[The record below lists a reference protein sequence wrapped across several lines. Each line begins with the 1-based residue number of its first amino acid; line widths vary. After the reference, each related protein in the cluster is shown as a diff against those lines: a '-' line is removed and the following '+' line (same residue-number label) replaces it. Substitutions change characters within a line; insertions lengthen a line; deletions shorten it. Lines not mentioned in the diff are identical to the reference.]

1 MIEPKPY
8 IITIVG
14 PESSGKTTLA
24 RQLAMQFGCPW
35 VPEYAREY
43 LEKQGGYY
51 NETDLEQI
59 AIGQLDAIRKVM
71 RSLESSVFGLQSFF
85 GRLQMRLEENIVLAF
100 QREDFGVEPRPLLIV
115 DSGMLTMRMWA
126 RIKYGSTIPI
136 VEEALKE
143 DVTSMYVLC
152 RPVLPWGPDPLR
164 EAPVLLDRAWI
175 YNQYLKEVFTL
186 QVK

>member
-1 MIEPKPY
+1 V
-8 IITIVG
+8 TSV
-14 PESSGKTTLA
+14 
-24 RQLAMQFGCPW
+24 
-35 VPEYAREY
+35 
-43 LEKQGGYY
+43 
-51 NETDLEQI
+51 D
-59 AIGQLDAIRKVM
+59 
-71 RSLESSVFGLQSFF
+71 SLESSV
-85 GRLQMRLEENIVLAF
+85 GRLRKRLEENIVLAF

-186 QVK
+186 QAM